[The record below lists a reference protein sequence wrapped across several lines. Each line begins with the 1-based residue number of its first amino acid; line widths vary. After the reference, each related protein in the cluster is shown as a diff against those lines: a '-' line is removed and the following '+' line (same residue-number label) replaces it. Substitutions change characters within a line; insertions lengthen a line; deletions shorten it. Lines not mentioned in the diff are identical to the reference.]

1 MILANEQ
8 VAEYLAERKIPTLYR
23 VHERPDPR
31 SVEALVNKLDALD
44 VPTPPIVDSVSVT
57 TKRSQAFADSTSPG
71 TCCAVTWVEFI
82 VQPCRFYC
90 RSRKLRLCHPVLVLH
105 ACRARRRVVYN
116 DLK

>member
-1 MILANEQ
+1 MDETLRQLLTLGKEYYLKRDFPNARAYLEQ
-8 VAEYLAERKIPTLYR
+8 V
-23 VHERPDPR
+23 
-31 SVEALVNKLDALD
+31 VE
-44 VPTPPIVDSVSVT
+44 
-57 TKRSQAFADSTSPG
+57 RSQAFADSTSPG
-71 TCCAVTWVEFI
+71 TCCAVTWVEFM